1 MGGQG
6 HRAALASGSVSPPE
20 SPSNESP
27 SKVVLIVDDDDDARD
42 LLRELIGALGHQT
55 LQAASAREAI
65 EQTERSRPDVA
76 LIDLGLPD
84 SDGCELARRIRK
96 TLAGA
101 NIRLVALTGYS
112 DLEMRRSASA
122 AGFDD
127 FLVKP
132 APPSAIEAVVNAPRA
147 TA

>member
-1 MGGQG
+1 M
-6 HRAALASGSVSPPE
+6 SPTE
-20 SPSNESP
+20 SPSNESQ
-27 SKVVLIVDDDDDARD
+27 SKIVLIVDDDDDARD
-42 LLRELIGALGHQT
+42 LMREFIGALGHRT

-96 TLAGA
+96 TLAGV
-101 NIRLVALTGYS
+101 NMRLVALTGYS
-112 DLEMRRSASA
+112 DLEIRRSASA

-132 APPSAIEAVVNAPRA
+132 APPNAIEAVVNAPRA
-147 TA
+147 TG

>member
-1 MGGQG
+1 M
-6 HRAALASGSVSPPE
+6 SPTE
-20 SPSNESP
+20 SPSNESQ

-42 LLRELIGALGHQT
+42 LMREFIGALGHRT

-84 SDGCELARRIRK
+84 SDGCELA
-96 TLAGA
+96 TLAGV
-101 NIRLVALTGYS
+101 NMRLVALTGYS
-112 DLEMRRSASA
+112 DLEIRRSASA

-132 APPSAIEAVVNAPRA
+132 APPNAIEAVVNAPRA
-147 TA
+147 TG

>member
-1 MGGQG
+1 M
-6 HRAALASGSVSPPE
+6 
-20 SPSNESP
+20 
-27 SKVVLIVDDDDDARD
+27 VLIVDDDDDARD

-132 APPSAIEAVVNAPRA
+132 APLNAIEAALVTTSRA
-147 TA
+147 TG

>member
-1 MGGQG
+1 MSIPG
-6 HRAALASGSVSPPE
+6 SPPNGT
-20 SPSNESP
+20 SN
-27 SKVVLIVDDDDDARD
+27 KVVLIVDDDDDARD
-42 LLRELIGALGHQT
+42 LLRELIDALGHST

-65 EQTERSRPDVA
+65 EQTERERPDVA

-84 SDGCELARRIRK
+84 SDGCELARRIRG

-132 APPSAIEAVVNAPRA
+132 AQPNAIEAVVNAPR
-147 TA
+147 TTS